1 MGVTLGLL
9 VRGDVA
15 GFDVVAFSVVEG
27 LVVGFD
33 AVTVNGVGC
42 DFEDLDVVDLT
53 IAGFVAVV
61 FDVLV

>member
-1 MGVTLGLL
+1 L
-9 VRGDVA
+9 DVV
-15 GFDVVAFSVVEG
+15 GFDVVGFSVVEG
-27 LVVGFD
+27 LDVAGFE
-33 AVTVNGVGC
+33 AVTVNDVGC